1 MKKRLKRWLS
11 VVSVLAMLFCL
22 TPPVTAD
29 TDPQDESPFVD
40 IDTLPDNIR
49 TLLDLNNTGNVGGV
63 PGRSAAPAA
72 EAPLLQVVNT
82 DDLNSI
88 RVEDSSG
95 NGTAKVFGVPV
106 RYEDDEGETHFIDT
120 SMAGESLLTSL
131 IDGYDYRNAANS
143 FSVQYSKKPDKGI
156 RVDKAFTMAVY
167 NPEKEKLPKGYTD
180 QTTEGYGRMV
190 YPQAFGEHTYI
201 EYINTNTGVKENIVL
216 EENTGR
222 NRFDFVFASE
232 EYLPVLTED
241 GLTVQIVRKDNPE
254 EILYRLTSLYV
265 YDSYQPEATGP
276 EEEPSREPVF
286 VGPGTAEYAEEELPE
301 VMGPAPVKHYT
312 EDNHYEVEALGDGK
326 YRITSVV
333 SADFLNSPDTVY
345 PVTID
350 PSLGST
356 DSNSQDSYVWEAE
369 PDGKYGSLNYIRF
382 GKDNGG
388 KIYGYHRFNQLPAL
402 PDKVNITD
410 GWLKFTF
417 RSGQTTGADGICRI
431 VDSKQWYESNITWN
445 TQPYGNWGF
454 TSSHHNFQY
463 YEFYMKPFL
472 EMWVNGDYRNYG
484 VMFTYNNMISDYNS
498 VVSSEGEAHRAP
510 TLTYTY
516 TTALTMASGSSYVG
530 QLGQGGHHWYKFTPT
545 ASRKYV
551 FYTNG
556 PTDTYGELYYGAQ
569 RLAVNDDSGEGSNFQ
584 LEYTLT
590 AGLTYYLKV
599 RGYNYDRTGSY
610 SVCAGKKA
618 IIIIPGIMGSELYAN
633 QNISIPGGIQISNGT
648 RLWDPSTSDLS
659 IVGDKIRGLKC
670 NLNGDPLYITG
681 SKANLLINSNPDQ
694 IQNQQFGAQDVYR
707 NIYLEMYNQ
716 FYSSFDIVLFEHDWR
731 KDLVTL
737 GEELS
742 ILIGRQGYGKVIL
755 VAHSM
760 GGLVASQYL
769 ALGETERQKV
779 ERYISVGAPYL
790 GAAMPIG
797 VYLDGRFL
805 RGKGVWGNLQ
815 SLVGNV
821 AVQAGVK
828 EVFPNISTFYS
839 LLPPSQ
845 HFSPYLYHGICAY
858 TVNNG
863 YVPVSAD
870 GPFTTYTDTM
880 EYLSKGLNSWNAT
893 LMHQA
898 QEASKKVF
906 INGQHVTLLLGS
918 KACYIVGYGESTPS
932 EIVCYKTD
940 PSSKIKMHLLKEN
953 TIANGSYKAGD
964 GTVSLWSATI
974 GGTTGNRTFYKRD
987 HGYYGD
993 KPITSDHLG
1002 MISGKFNSDTSGTV
1016 KEDKST
1022 IDFITQIIKGNE
1034 NSYED
1039 YLFTK
1044 TSP

>member
-254 EILYRLTSLYV
+254 EIFYRLTSLYV

-276 EEEPSREPVF
+276 EEGPSREPVF

-301 VMGPAPVKHYT
+301 AMGPAPAKHYT

-388 KIYGYHRFNQLPAL
+388 KIYGYHRFHQLPAL

-516 TTALTMASGSSYVG
+516 TTALEIRDGGRYVG
-530 QLGQGGHHWYKFTPT
+530 QLGQGGHHWYKFVP
-545 ASRKYV
+545 SVSGKYV
-551 FYTNG
+551 FYTDG
-556 PTDTYGELYYGAQ
+556 STDTYGELYYGSQ
-569 RLAVNDDSGEGSNFQ
+569 RLAVNNDGGEGSNFQ

-590 AGLTYYLKV
+590 AGLAYYIKV
-599 RGYNYDRTGSY
+599 RGYNYTKTGAY
-610 SVCAGKKA
+610 GLSVKGKKA
-618 IIIIPGIMGSELYAN
+618 IIIIPGIMGSELFAGEPLVLVDN
-633 QNISIPGGIQISNGT
+633 DAFAISLPTGT
-648 RLWDPSTSDLS
+648 KLWDPPANNPIEIAEAWVKVKALACNTDGTSKHK
-659 IVGDKIRGLKC
+659 ITVG
-670 NLNGDPLYITG
+670 NENY
-681 SKANLLINSNPDQ
+681 
-694 IQNQQFGAQDVYR
+694 GAQSMYQTIYNSLNHDYGNQYDV
-707 NIYLEMYNQ
+707 IYFPY
-716 FYSSFDIVLFEHDWR
+716 DWR
-731 KDLVTL
+731 
-737 GEELS
+737 LS
-742 ILIGRQGYGKVIL
+742 TYDAATQLKVKTNSYTEVIL

-760 GGLVASQYL
+760 GGLVASNYL
-769 ALGETERQKV
+769 RLDGTKDKVDKLITLGTPFL
-779 ERYISVGAPYL
+779 GAPKLVDVYINGNIL
-790 GAAMPIG
+790 GNWPSD
-797 VYLDGRFL
+797 VYLKISGAIP
-805 RGKGVWGNLQ
+805 GIM
-815 SLVGNV
+815 
-821 AVQAGVK
+821 
-828 EVFPNISTFYS
+828 PNIPSVYE
-839 LLPPSQ
+839 LLP
-845 HFSPYLYHGICAY
+845 
-858 TVNNG
+858 T
-863 YVPVSAD
+863 
-870 GPFTTYTDTM
+870 
-880 EYLSKGLNSWNAT
+880 KSWFRIT
-893 LMHQA
+893 
-898 QEASKKVF
+898 SKKVHGTR
-906 INGQHVTLLLGS
+906 IMHDVP
-918 KACYIVGYGESTPS
+918 GYEDDGELDISETYESTRS
-932 EIVCYKTD
+932 LLYYGLNNFNRNLLTAAENMHDQLFIGTQHITSLVDSYYIAGYNLSTLTFIETDTTVSDHYTSSYEIK
-940 PSSKIKMHLLKEN
+940 
-953 TIANGSYKAGD
+953 GD
-964 GTVSLWSATI
+964 GTVPIWSANLNGLYPNKCFYAAGI
-974 GGTTGNRTFYKRD
+974 KHGTTNGDSLVDNTNIMELIKKIINEQLNTLPSGITRTMPAY
-987 HGYYGD
+987 
-993 KPITSDHLG
+993 
-1002 MISGKFNSDTSGTV
+1002 
-1016 KEDKST
+1016 
-1022 IDFITQIIKGNE
+1022 
-1034 NSYED
+1034 
-1039 YLFTK
+1039 
-1044 TSP
+1044 

>member
-1 MKKRLKRWLS
+1 MKKRLRRWLS

-63 PGRSAAPAA
+63 PGRSVAPAA

-143 FSVQYSKKPDKGI
+143 FSVQYSKKSDKGI

-301 VMGPAPVKHYT
+301 TMGPVPAKHYT

-388 KIYGYHRFNQLPAL
+388 KIYGYHRFHQLPAL

-516 TTALTMASGSSYVG
+516 TTALEIRDGGRYVG
-530 QLGQGGHHWYKFTPT
+530 QLGQGGHHWYKFVP
-545 ASRKYV
+545 SVSGKYV
-551 FYTNG
+551 FYTDG
-556 PTDTYGELYYGAQ
+556 STDTYGELYYGAQ
-569 RLAVNDDSGEGSNFQ
+569 RLAVNNDGGEGSNFQ

-590 AGLTYYLKV
+590 AGLAYYIKV
-599 RGYNYDRTGSY
+599 RGYNYTKTGAY
-610 SVCAGKKA
+610 GLNVKGKKA
-618 IIIIPGIMGSELYAN
+618 IIIVPGIMGTELKLTTDTNGFPAGT
-633 QNISIPGGIQISNGT
+633 IVWPPLEKGASPGADAVSKLQALACDSNGN
-648 RLWDPSTSDLS
+648 SVLS
-659 IVGDKIRGLKC
+659 YVGVNENDNYGADDEYKILYDYLVANFGSSHDIIFYGYDWRMANDSSAVGLK
-670 NLNGDPLYITG
+670 LKT
-681 SKANLLINSNPDQ
+681 
-694 IQNQQFGAQDVYR
+694 NQYVK
-707 NIYLEMYNQ
+707 
-716 FYSSFDIVLFEHDWR
+716 V
-731 KDLVTL
+731 
-737 GEELS
+737 S
-742 ILIGRQGYGKVIL
+742 II
-755 VAHSM
+755 AHSM
-760 GGLVASQYL
+760 GGLVTSHMLKDTAVRSKIETVITMGTPFLGSQEML
-769 ALGETERQKV
+769 PVLSNGD
-779 ERYISVGAPYL
+779 L
-790 GAAMPIG
+790 GALDDILNNSIIERLMKSVLLKPLLKSLAINIPTVYEILPNKRFFSLSSRYYFADVDLLGNNWMTTFDLTKKALPGINELYNTNLFDAATVRNDSLWPSGNTHVTSYVNTYYIIG
-797 VYLDGRFL
+797 EGQNTGRRYMHNQWTGSYSCDTVTGGDGSVLAYSASMNDIYPSRTFFTTSKHGDL
-805 RGKGVWGNLQ
+805 IKLSGSNA
-815 SLVGNV
+815 S
-821 AVQAGVK
+821 
-828 EVFPNISTFYS
+828 PNILGFVKN
-839 LLPPSQ
+839 LL
-845 HFSPYLYHGICAY
+845 
-858 TVNNG
+858 NG
-863 YVPVSAD
+863 N
-870 GPFTTYTDTM
+870 TTLTSGM
-880 EYLSKGLNSWNAT
+880 R
-893 LMHQA
+893 
-898 QEASKKVF
+898 
-906 INGQHVTLLLGS
+906 
-918 KACYIVGYGESTPS
+918 
-932 EIVCYKTD
+932 TD
-940 PSSKIKMHLLKEN
+940 PSP
-953 TIANGSYKAGD
+953 GSPWD
-964 GTVSLWSATI
+964 
-974 GGTTGNRTFYKRD
+974 
-987 HGYYGD
+987 
-993 KPITSDHLG
+993 
-1002 MISGKFNSDTSGTV
+1002 
-1016 KEDKST
+1016 
-1022 IDFITQIIKGNE
+1022 
-1034 NSYED
+1034 
-1039 YLFTK
+1039 
-1044 TSP
+1044 